1 MGKIINVKDIKMQV
15 FIKNKIFS
23 LGGSSVVVTADN
35 RPVYNIKGKVFS
47 PTRKKFVKDLNGN
60 KLYSLR
66 NKWFN
71 WFVHK
76 VFIYDAEGNRI
87 ATVKDKFF
95 NPHKEYF
102 VEGAEDN
109 IRTEG
114 EFFSFSTTIYRNDV
128 AIGRIDRQI
137 TFIADA
143 FCLEAPE
150 HEIPFLIALV
160 IAIDNITDKIR
171 G

>member
-1 MGKIINVKDIKMQV
+1 MKV

-23 LGGSSVVVTADN
+23 LGGSSVVVDADN

-47 PTRKKFVKDLNGN
+47 PTRKKYVMDLNGN
-60 KLYSLR
+60 KLYTLR
-66 NKWFN
+66 NRWFN

-76 VFIYDAEGNRI
+76 VYIYDAEGNKV

-95 NPHKEYF
+95 NVHKEYF
-102 VEGAEDN
+102 VEDHEDN

-114 EFFSFSTTIYRNDV
+114 EFWSLSTTIYRNDV
-128 AIGRIDRQI
+128 VIGRIDRQF
-137 TFIADA
+137 TLIADA
-143 FCLEAPE
+143 FCLEANE
-150 HEIPFLIALV
+150 RDIPFLIALV

-171 G
+171 K